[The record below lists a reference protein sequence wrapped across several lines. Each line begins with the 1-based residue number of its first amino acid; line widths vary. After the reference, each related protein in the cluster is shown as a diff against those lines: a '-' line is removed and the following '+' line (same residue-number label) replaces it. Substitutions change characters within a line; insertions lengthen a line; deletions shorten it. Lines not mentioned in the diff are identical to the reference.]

1 MKSLN
6 IEHNLNIL
14 AAPFVIFLNTN
25 ISDVS
30 IFSDSSCVS
39 IENGCF
45 LQDSFC
51 KRYIF
56 LLRLKCIEFYLI
68 DDIVILNE
76 RVCIRFFQVFCDLK
90 FFLKNRLLLS

>member
-14 AAPFVIFLNTN
+14 AATFVIFLNTN

-51 KRYIF
+51 KRYIVF
-56 LLRLKCIEFYLI
+56 LLRLKCKGFYLI
-68 DDIVILNE
+68 DDVVILNE
-76 RVCIRFFQVFCDLK
+76 RVCIPFFQVCCDLD
-90 FFLKNRLLLS
+90 FFNK